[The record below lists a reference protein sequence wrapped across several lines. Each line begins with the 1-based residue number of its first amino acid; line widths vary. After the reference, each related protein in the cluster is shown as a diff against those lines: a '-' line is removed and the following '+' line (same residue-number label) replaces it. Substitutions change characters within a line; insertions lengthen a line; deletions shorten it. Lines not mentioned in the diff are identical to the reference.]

1 MDMITKE
8 TILATLEEMPERF
21 TVDEFLDRLIFL
33 NKIEEGLED
42 VRKGRVYTTTQARR
56 KLKKWLK

>member
-1 MDMITKE
+1 MITKNSVL
-8 TILATLEEMPERF
+8 TTLEEMPERF
-21 TVDEFLDRLIFL
+21 SVDEFLDRLIFL

-42 VRKGRVYTTTQARR
+42 SRKGRVYTTTEARR

>member
-1 MDMITKE
+1 MITKNSVL
-8 TILATLEEMPERF
+8 TTLKEMPERF
-21 TVDEFLDRLIFL
+21 SVDEFLDRLIFL

-42 VRKGRVYTTTQARR
+42 SRKGRVYTTTEARR